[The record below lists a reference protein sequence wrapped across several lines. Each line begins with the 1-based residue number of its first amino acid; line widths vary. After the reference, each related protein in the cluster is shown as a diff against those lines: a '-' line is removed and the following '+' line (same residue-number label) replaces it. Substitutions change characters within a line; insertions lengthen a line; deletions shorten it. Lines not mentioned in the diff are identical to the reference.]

1 MSAIKRVMRRIAAT
15 AYYHSP
21 LCLQEL
27 QGKVVILAYHRVLP
41 ARDIQ
46 QQYIQ
51 PGMYVLEDVFDTQMR
66 FVSERF
72 EILSL
77 DAILSRWN
85 TKNWSPLK
93 AYCAITFDDGW
104 HDNYQYAYPIL
115 KRYGIPATVFLTTD
129 FIGTRRWFWPER
141 LGFLLAQYYE
151 RHVTADQLAAL
162 RSLWNQ
168 FGLRQDS
175 LIKSDGSPARTLVCE
190 RLDRAIEA
198 CKELQQ
204 SAIERL
210 IQESQNILEVETPET
225 RLLMNWEEA
234 SEMSQDNFTFGSH
247 SCTHRIMTRL
257 SHEEAK
263 AELVQSREALLRN
276 QVKYTPVFCY
286 PNGNYS
292 ASLQTLAR
300 EAGYSAA
307 VSYRFGCENGSPL
320 DLFALRRIGIH
331 NDVSETPSLFS
342 LHLSG
347 LLHQT

>member
-1 MSAIKRVMRRIAAT
+1 M
-15 AYYHSP
+15 
-21 LCLQEL
+21 
-27 QGKVVILAYHRVLP
+27 
-41 ARDIQ
+41 
-46 QQYIQ
+46 
-51 PGMYVLEDVFDTQMR
+51 
-66 FVSERF
+66 
-72 EILSL
+72 
-77 DAILSRWN
+77 
-85 TKNWSPLK
+85 
-93 AYCAITFDDGW
+93 
-104 HDNYQYAYPIL
+104 
-115 KRYGIPATVFLTTD
+115 
-129 FIGTRRWFWPER
+129 
-141 LGFLLAQYYE
+141 
-151 RHVTADQLAAL
+151 
-162 RSLWNQ
+162 
-168 FGLRQDS
+168 
-175 LIKSDGSPARTLVCE
+175 CE

-210 IQESQNILEVETPET
+210 IQEIQNILEVETPET

-342 LHLSG
+342 LHLSR